1 MIMVMRRGCAAC
13 MSAALLP
20 PDIYLSAPNMPSI
33 MVVNKGDDQRGQQS
47 HAAVFFMSGTSSHSH
62 FFYQCGTVS
71 HSDTAQC
78 AFMLLW
84 QTQKESNTQ
93 TMLSVYKHPDMDK
106 VNGRGQR
113 PLTDSG
119 NDKAK
124 VNH

>member
-1 MIMVMRRGCAAC
+1 MCC
-13 MSAALLP
+13 MHVCSPATARH
-20 PDIYLSAPNMPSI
+20 LSAPNMPSI